1 MFFLARNKKHKR
13 SAISLPAALRTVQPG
28 AAAIPLP
35 ISREAARA
43 RPAAVGFAW
52 FAHLAIAK
60 IDAAKKAIVRPAAAR
75 LPNAAAA
82 ATHAAPPARQRA
94 AAQAARQQAAAHA
107 ERADDEAR
115 AFFEQRW
122 NYFAGEVNRV
132 GVRAAA
138 RAVFSTASR
147 SECALILASMP
158 DAAPAR
164 RVRVNPNLEGA
175 WSCSSSPAGAS
186 PTFEK
191 RMSAH
196 THRPQ
201 PSAKR

>member
-1 MFFLARNKKHKR
+1 MFSLARKKPKP
-13 SAISLPAALRTVQPG
+13 SAIPLPAALGTVQYATPLLASARRG
-28 AAAIPLP
+28 VVSALSFVHTAIQKMDQEAAEKKVAKARRASPLP
-35 ISREAARA
+35 PRAQVPDRAKATARA
-43 RPAAVGFAW
+43 V
-52 FAHLAIAK
+52 
-60 IDAAKKAIVRPAAAR
+60 
-75 LPNAAAA
+75 AAAA
-82 ATHAAPPARQRA
+82 E
-94 AAQAARQQAAAHA
+94 A
-107 ERADDEAR
+107 ERADDQGREWC
-115 AFFEQRW
+115 EQRW
-122 NYFAGEVNRV
+122 NYFAGEVSRV

-147 SECALILASMP
+147 SECALILASIP

-175 WSCSSSPAGAS
+175 WSCSSSPADAS

-191 RMSAH
+191 KMSAH